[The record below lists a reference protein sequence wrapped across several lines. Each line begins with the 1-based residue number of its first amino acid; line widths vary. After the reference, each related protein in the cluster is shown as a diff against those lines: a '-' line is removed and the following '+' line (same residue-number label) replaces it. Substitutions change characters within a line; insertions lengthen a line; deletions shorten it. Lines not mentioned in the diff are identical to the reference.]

1 MRAELSA
8 ATYAR
13 RIERRWCELLEQ
25 PVVLSPRDWS
35 LLNEWHERGIPLQLV
50 VEAMQ
55 TTIERSRGRGRA
67 PRTALASL
75 SQTVEGAWGAIV
87 DGRRAGSATFGEAP
101 APPPGS
107 ADSWRRRAE
116 SEGGSA
122 LGTLLTDLLCRLDRG
137 AKCAALD
144 AELDR
149 RIVEASDPDVR
160 CEIEREIERQLDP
173 HRGRLSDA
181 QIERTRSRALVDRI
195 RGRMGLARLA

>member
-1 MRAELSA
+1 MPAELSA

-35 LLNEWHERGIPLQLV
+35 LLNEWHERGIPLQIV

-55 TTIERSRGRGRA
+55 TTIERSRTRGRA
-67 PRTALASL
+67 PRTALSSL
-75 SQTVEGAWGAIV
+75 SHTVEDAWGAIV
-87 DGRRAGSATFGEAP
+87 DGRRGGPATFGEAP
-101 APPPGS
+101 GPTPRS
-107 ADSWRRRAE
+107 AESWRRRAKT
-116 SEGGSA
+116 EGGSA
-122 LGTLLTDLLCRLDRG
+122 LGALLTDLLRRLDRG
-137 AKCAALD
+137 AEPVALD

-149 RIVEASDPDVR
+149 RIAEASDPGVR

-173 HRGRLSDA
+173 HRSRLSAA
-181 QIERTRSRALVDRI
+181 QIERTRARALVDRI